1 MSGGCDR
8 QPDSERILRSEL
20 QAVRVNNEELS
31 AMLRSERA
39 DHAST
44 KAAHQEAERLLDE
57 ARQARVEAERRENE
71 ARADRE
77 HVEDAAKLV
86 RADLDALQAA
96 VRGLTGREGNVA
108 AMIGD
113 LAHVGRVFGDVVSQR
128 ADLQAA
134 RDTLS
139 KVSAAVDAVRLA
151 WEGEAAEN
159 VIAALDA
166 VDRALRGVPA
176 PASEARQCEACTAA
190 NGTATFHASEEPCD
204 PRECPAP
211 GPWAHEVEARIAA
224 LSDRL
229 TTLEER
235 TGFATGTIAGS
246 VQARVS
252 LPIHWRRPDMRIA
265 CADQRPNEGATTIPE
280 SVTCRTCRA
289 IGEP

>member
-20 QAVRVNNEELS
+20 QAVRVNNEKLS
-31 AMLRSERA
+31 AMFRSERA

-44 KAAHQEAERLLDE
+44 KAAHQEAERLLE
-57 ARQARVEAERRENE
+57 GARQARVEAERRENE

-190 NGTATFHASEEPCD
+190 NGTATFHAPEEPCD
-204 PRECPAP
+204 PGADEHAVRRLS
-211 GPWAHEVEARIAA
+211 VEIAA
-224 LSDRL
+224 LQ
-229 TTLEER
+229 TTVLRQQEAIE
-235 TGFATGTIAGS
+235 AIARAVEVS
-246 VQARVS
+246 AVQ
-252 LPIHWRRPDMRIA
+252 
-265 CADQRPNEGATTIPE
+265 E
-280 SVTCRTCRA
+280 SGGR
-289 IGEP
+289 